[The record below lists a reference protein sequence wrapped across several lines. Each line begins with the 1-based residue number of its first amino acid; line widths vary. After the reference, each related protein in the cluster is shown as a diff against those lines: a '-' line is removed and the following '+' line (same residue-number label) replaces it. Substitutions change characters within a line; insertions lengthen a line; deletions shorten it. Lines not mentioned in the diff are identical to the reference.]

1 MEKLCYRTLDR
12 QGYSGFL
19 LRNAPERILQFGE
32 GNFLRAFVDYFV
44 DVANEATDFRAKA
57 VLCQPI
63 PEGRAREI
71 NEQDGLYTL
80 CLRGREDGKEVN
92 TRRIVSA
99 VSRCID
105 PYQDFGALLDCAKNP
120 DLRYIVSNTTEAGI
134 AYDPDCLFDDS
145 PPVSFPAKL
154 TRFLYER
161 FRLGGRG
168 FILLPCELIDDN
180 GARLYDCVCRYAEQW
195 SLGDAFLRWL
205 RTENR
210 FCSTLVDR
218 IVTGYPRAEAAALE
232 AQFGYEDAQLD
243 TAEPFGLWVIE
254 GDAAL
259 EAELPFA
266 RAGLPVRV
274 VPDQKPYKTRKVRIL
289 NGAHTSMVPAA
300 YLCGLGTVR
309 ACMEDGDVLRFF
321 RRAVWEEILPSL
333 PEREEAAAFARAVE
347 ERFRNPFI
355 EHQLISILL
364 NCASKW
370 RARVLPSVKAYRE
383 RAGELPR
390 CLTLSMA
397 AYIELY
403 TTRPPK
409 DEEWILDFFAGC
421 RDLPPEDLARA
432 VLQNERLWGEDLT
445 LLSGF
450 CGMVSD
456 MLRDIREQGMRP
468 VLAAAGEA

>member
-1 MEKLCYRTLDR
+1 MERLCCRTLKE
-12 QGYSGFL
+12 QGYGGFL
-19 LRNAPERILQFGE
+19 LRDAPERILQFGE

-44 DVANEATDFRAKA
+44 DAANEKADFKTKV

-80 CLRGREDGKEVN
+80 CLRGWEDGKEVN
-92 TRRIVSA
+92 ARRIVSA

-105 PYQDFGALLDCAKNP
+105 PYRDFDALLDCAQNA

-134 AYDPDCLFDDS
+134 AYDPDCRFDDR
-145 PPVSFPAKL
+145 PPSSYPAKL

-168 FILLPCELIDDN
+168 FLLLPCELIDDN
-180 GARLYDCVCRYAEQW
+180 GARLYDCVRRYAEQW
-195 SLGDAFLRWL
+195 ALGEAFLQWL

-218 IVTGYPRAEAAALE
+218 IVTGYPRSEAAALE
-232 AQFGYEDAQLD
+232 AQFGYTDALLD

-259 EAELPFA
+259 ERELPFA

-300 YLCGLGTVR
+300 YLCGLATVR

-333 PEREEAAAFARAVE
+333 PEGEEAAAFARAVE

-364 NCASKW
+364 NCTSKW

-383 RAGELPR
+383 RTGELPR
-390 CLTLSMA
+390 CLTLSLA

-403 TTRPPK
+403 MERPPQ
-409 DEEWILDFFAGC
+409 DEEWVLRFFAGL
-421 RDLPPEDLARA
+421 RDAPPPELARA
-432 VLQNERLWGEDLT
+432 VLQNERMWGEDLT
-445 LLSGF
+445 LLPGL
-450 CGMVSD
+450 CDTVSAL
-456 MLRDIREQGMRP
+456 LRDIREKGMRP